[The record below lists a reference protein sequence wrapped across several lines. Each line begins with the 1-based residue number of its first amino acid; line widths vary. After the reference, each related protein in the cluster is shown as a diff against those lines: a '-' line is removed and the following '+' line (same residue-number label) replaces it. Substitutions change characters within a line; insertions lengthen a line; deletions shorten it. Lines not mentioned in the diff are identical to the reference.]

1 MFLKRHVFLRQFSFK
16 KKKNL
21 KLILCVGQEGGSLED
36 PDPPLQVCWP
46 CLCPLSWGE
55 CGGCHFLHPSI
66 ERVLI
71 LQANGKYKEPLQ
83 MK

>member
-36 PDPPLQVCWP
+36 PGPPLQVRWP
-46 CLCPLSWGE
+46 SLSARCL
-55 CGGCHFLHPSI
+55 GGSVVGVIFY
-66 ERVLI
+66 I
-71 LQANGKYKEPLQ
+71 LQ
-83 MK
+83 